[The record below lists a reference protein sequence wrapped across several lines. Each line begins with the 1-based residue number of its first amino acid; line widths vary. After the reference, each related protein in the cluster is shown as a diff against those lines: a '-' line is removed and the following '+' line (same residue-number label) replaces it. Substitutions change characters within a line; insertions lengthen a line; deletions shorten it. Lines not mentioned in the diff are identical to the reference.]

1 MKNIN
6 AQLEDLEERI
16 HVLSER
22 SYSPEISGSELREIN
37 KRKKKLLKNKEKL
50 LRKFEH
56 SNAKRDYNELD

>member
-6 AQLEDLEERI
+6 AQIKNLDDRI

-37 KRKKKLLKNKEKL
+37 KRKKKLLKNKKKL
-50 LRKFEH
+50 LKKFEH
-56 SNAKRDYNELD
+56 NEDQLDYNELD